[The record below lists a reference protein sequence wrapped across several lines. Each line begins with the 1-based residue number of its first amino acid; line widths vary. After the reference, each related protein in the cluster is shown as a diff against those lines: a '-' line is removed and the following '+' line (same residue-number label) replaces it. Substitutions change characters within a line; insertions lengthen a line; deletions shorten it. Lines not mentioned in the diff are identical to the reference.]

1 VAEGVSKLDG
11 RRKAAAL
18 CVSLGPQAAAEIMRH
33 LDEESLEALTIEMAK
48 TRNVEP
54 EAAEQVFDEL
64 VELAYAR
71 GFLAGG
77 GLYYAR
83 EVLEQALGPDK
94 ADALLAKLGSAVEV
108 TPFDFLRRIP
118 PEQIYAFLRTESSQ
132 TIALVIAN
140 LPTTELAAKVLQQLP
155 PERQADV
162 ALRIATMG
170 QTSPAVVKDV
180 AAVMKQKLDLVMHQE
195 YAVAGGVQS
204 VAEILNS
211 ADRATERNILD
222 GLAREDPELAD
233 EVRSLLFVFED
244 ILKLDNRSIQM
255 ILKEVDTKDLA
266 LALRGA
272 SEDLTDAILTN
283 MSQRAAEML
292 REEME
297 IMPPQRRR
305 VVEEAQSKIV
315 AVVRRLEDAGQLMIA
330 RGGGGD
336 EELIA

>member
-1 VAEGVSKLDG
+1 VIKLDG
-11 RRKAAAL
+11 RRKAAVL
-18 CVSLGPQAAAEIMRH
+18 CVSLGPQVAAEIMKH

-54 EAAEQVFDEL
+54 EQASGVFDE
-64 VELAYAR
+64 VMELAYAR

-83 EVLEQALGPDK
+83 EALEAALGPDR
-94 ADALLAKLGSAVEV
+94 ADALLRKLGSAVET

-140 LPTTELAAKVLQQLP
+140 LPSPDLAAKVLQQLP

-204 VAEILNS
+204 VAEILNQ

-244 ILKLDNRSIQM
+244 ILKLDNRSVQM

-315 AVVRRLEDAGQLMIA
+315 AVVRRLEDAGQLTIA

>member
-1 VAEGVSKLDG
+1 MSAASLDG
-11 RRKAAAL
+11 RRKAAVF
-18 CVSLGPQAAAEIMRH
+18 CVSLGASAAAEILRH
-33 LDEESLEALTIEMAK
+33 LDQDALEALTIEMAK
-48 TRNVEP
+48 TQNVAP
-54 EAAEQVFDEL
+54 EQAEEVFDE
-64 VELAYAR
+64 VVDLAYAR

-83 EVLEQALGPDK
+83 EVLEQALGGDR
-94 ADALLAKLGSAVEV
+94 ADALLSKLGSAVEA

-118 PEQIYAFLRTESSQ
+118 PEQIYAFLRSEAPQ

-140 LPTTELAAKVLQQLP
+140 LPSTDLAAKVLQQLP

-162 ALRIATMG
+162 AMRIAQMG
-170 QTSPAVVKDV
+170 QTSPSVVKDI
-180 AAVMKQKLDLVMHQE
+180 AAVMKQKLELVMHQE

-222 GLAREDPELAD
+222 GLARENPELAD
-233 EVRSLLFVFED
+233 EVRALLFVFED
-244 ILKLDNRSIQM
+244 ILKLDNRSIQL

-272 SEDLTDAILTN
+272 SEDLKDAILTN

-315 AVVRRLEDAGQLMIA
+315 AVVRRLEDAGQVMIA
-330 RGGGGD
+330 RGGGTE